1 MAAGTFPG
9 VLWKFLQLHDFICR
23 SCRLCSASGGLQE
36 FLENP
41 RRARFDPGSNA
52 CRNRAAAQEREPHQV
67 KRTLDILIALIV
79 MVGIAVIIDF
89 AANRPGYEQIQL
101 LALWLLMIAVGAV
114 CEILE
119 AIAGRIAERN
129 GSRPSQIQPIQSD
142 WVNPEQ
148 SSPNVAAR
156 C

>member
-1 MAAGTFPG
+1 
-9 VLWKFLQLHDFICR
+9 
-23 SCRLCSASGGLQE
+23 
-36 FLENP
+36 
-41 RRARFDPGSNA
+41 
-52 CRNRAAAQEREPHQV
+52 V